1 MKILVVDDEDK
12 IRNILRMYFTKEG
25 FTVKEATSGK
35 QALEAFN
42 MEQFNLIILDIMMP
56 GMDGWAVCRQI
67 RAKSMVPIIMLT
79 AREEEIDRILGLEMG
94 ADDYV
99 IKPFSPRELLARV
112 KAVSRRTS
120 LDGDKD
126 TIKVVN
132 DTIYRG
138 KYVEINP
145 KARSVKIYDLPI
157 ILTVKE
163 FDLLL
168 FLAKNPGRVFTREEI
183 LEGVWDY
190 DYQGNTRTVDTHVNR
205 LRDKLNKV
213 SEYSEIIHTVWGVGY
228 KFEVLP

>member
-1 MKILVVDDEDK
+1 MKIMVVDDEDK

-25 FTVKEATSGK
+25 FLVKEASSGK
-35 QALEAFN
+35 QALQIFSE
-42 MEQFNLIILDIMMP
+42 EHLNLIILDIMMP

-67 RAKSMVPIIMLT
+67 REKSMVPIIMLS

-99 IKPFSPRELLARV
+99 VKPFSPRELLARV
-112 KAVSRRTS
+112 KAVLRRTS
-120 LDGDKD
+120 LDGEKD
-126 TIKVVN
+126 VAKSVN
-132 DTIYRG
+132 DIIYRG
-138 KYVEINP
+138 GCVEINP
-145 KARSVKIYDLPI
+145 KARSVKIYDQLI
-157 ILTVKE
+157 TLTVKE

-168 FLAKNPGRVFTREEI
+168 FLAKNPGRVFNREKI

-190 DYQGNTRTVDTHVNR
+190 DYRGDTRTVDTHVNR

-213 SEYSEIIHTVWGVGY
+213 SECEIIHTVWGVGY